1 MSLAGQSPWTDRVR
15 SALEAQGRGPVIE
28 YLQRQRWFRGKGRS
42 VADVRFVDGFELSS
56 GAVPHV
62 LAVLLV
68 EYRGGVQERYAAPL
82 SVRPR
87 VEGDDALAIIALSD
101 STPQLWV
108 CDATK
113 EDDVWRTLYDAVAG
127 GKEIIGHSDCLT
139 GRSIPGKQDEFA
151 ASIDQVKVLSAEQS
165 NTSVVL
171 DRRVIM
177 KLIRKLDLGINPD
190 GEVLE
195 FLTTQTSCRDIPP
208 LLGLMTYHD
217 CQTEEMVT
225 EGTILV
231 VQGFVPNKGDGWAY
245 TLMRL
250 EELLQKTR
258 RGRKDCLGNP
268 SQAVRDLSE
277 AFLGEVRH
285 LGLLTGNLH
294 LALAS
299 NKELEAFRPE
309 PITDHDVE
317 GWQGKMVQLLVDV
330 CRDLRGL
337 PVEQQAMIGL
347 SLDEADGLERGCRNR
362 FENLG
367 LLAKGQSAKIRHHG
381 DYHLGQ
387 VLKTDDGFVVIDFEG
402 EPARSLEERRAKV
415 CPLKDVAG
423 MLRSFNYAVHAVL
436 KQHQPIPA
444 TDSVVMTEWESAA
457 RAAFLEGY
465 RSVVK
470 PGEAEF
476 LPRTWEDVVRVL
488 QVYELD
494 KALYELQY
502 ELHNRPD
509 WLPIPLQGIRSLA
522 QESVA

>member
-1 MSLAGQSPWTDRVR
+1 MSLTGQSPWTDHVR

-56 GAVPHV
+56 DGAPLL
-62 LAVLLV
+62 LAILLV

-87 VEGDDALAIIALSD
+87 IDENDNLAIAALPESV
-101 STPQLWV
+101 TQEWV
-108 CDATK
+108 CDATN
-113 EDDVWRTLYDAVAG
+113 EAAVWRTLYDAVAG
-127 GKEIIGHSDCLT
+127 DKEIIGHSDCLR
-139 GRSIPGKQDEFA
+139 GRGIPGKPDERA
-151 ASIDQVKVLSAEQS
+151 TPINQVTVLSAEQS

-171 DRRVIM
+171 DQRIIM
-177 KLIRKLDLGINPD
+177 KLIRKVDLGVNPD
-190 GEVLE
+190 SEVLE
-195 FLTTQTSCRDIPP
+195 FLTSHTPCRDIPR

-217 CQTEEMVT
+217 CQAEEMVA

-231 VQGFVPNKGDGWAY
+231 AQRFMPNKGDGWTY
-245 TLMRL
+245 TRMRL
-250 EELLQKTR
+250 EELLQKI
-258 RGRKDCLGNP
+258 RGDRDDRLRSP
-268 SQAVRDLSE
+268 SQAVRDVSE
-277 AFLGEVRH
+277 AFLGEIRH
-285 LGLLTGNLH
+285 LGRLTGNLH

-299 NKELEAFRPE
+299 SSESDAFRPE
-309 PITDHDVE
+309 PITTQDVA
-317 GWQGKMVQLLVDV
+317 GWQERMAHLLAEV

-337 PVEQQAMIGL
+337 SVEQQTLIGL
-347 SLDEADGLERGCRNR
+347 SLDEADSLERACRNR

-367 LLAKGQSAKIRHHG
+367 LLTRRPSAKVRHHG

-387 VLKTDDGFVVIDFEG
+387 VLKTDNGFIVIDFEG

-423 MLRSFNYAVHAVL
+423 MLRSFNYAAQAVL
-436 KQHQPIPA
+436 KQRRSISA
-444 TDSVVMTEWESAA
+444 TDRDVMMEWERAA

-465 RSVVK
+465 RSVAN
-470 PGEAEF
+470 PSEAEF
-476 LPRTWEDVVRVL
+476 LPDTWEDVVRVL
-488 QVYELD
+488 RVYELD

-502 ELHNRPD
+502 ELHNRPE

-522 QESVA
+522 QEEAA

>member
-1 MSLAGQSPWTDRVR
+1 MSLAGQSPWTDQVR
-15 SALEAQGRGPVIE
+15 SALEAQGRGPIIE

-42 VADVRFVDGFELSS
+42 VADARFLDGFELSS
-56 GAVPHV
+56 GTVPHV

-68 EYRGGVQERYAAPL
+68 EYRGGGQERYAAPL

-87 VEGDDALAIIALSD
+87 AEGDDAVAIAALSD

-108 CDATK
+108 CDATR
-113 EDDVWRTLYDAVAG
+113 DDEVWRALYAAVG
-127 GKEIIGHSDCLT
+127 GEKEIVGHVDCLA
-139 GRSIPGKQDEFA
+139 GKVIPGQQEELTAPADC
-151 ASIDQVKVLSAEQS
+151 VKVLSAEQS

-195 FLTTQTSCRDIPP
+195 FLATQTSCRDIPP
-208 LLGLMTYHD
+208 LLGLMKYHD
-217 CQTEEMVT
+217 CRTEETAV

-231 VQGFVPNKGDGWAY
+231 VQGFVQNKGDGWTH

-250 EELLQKTR
+250 EELLNTSQSR
-258 RGRKDCLGNP
+258 REMSDT
-268 SQAVRDLSE
+268 
-277 AFLGEVRH
+277 FLGEIRH
-285 LGLLTGNLH
+285 LGRVTGRLH

-299 NKELEAFRPE
+299 NAELEAFRPE
-309 PITDHDVE
+309 PTTDQDVE
-317 GWQGKMVQLLVDV
+317 GWQGKMTQFLADV
-330 CRDLRGL
+330 CRDLRGM
-337 PVEQQAMIGL
+337 PVEQQALVGL
-347 SLDEADGLERGCRNR
+347 SLDEPDRLEKVCRTR
-362 FENLG
+362 FENLR
-367 LLAKGQSAKIRHHG
+367 LLAEGRAAKVRCHG

-402 EPARSLEERRAKV
+402 EPTRPLEERRAKY

-423 MLRSFNYAVHAVL
+423 MLRSFNYAAHAVL
-436 KQHQPIPA
+436 KRGRPMSA
-444 TDSVVMTEWESAA
+444 TDRDVIMEWERAA
-457 RAAFLEGY
+457 RAVFLEGY
-465 RSVVK
+465 RSVAK
-470 PGEAEF
+470 PDEAEF
-476 LPRTWEDVVRVL
+476 LPDTWEDVVRVL

-509 WLPIPLQGIRSLA
+509 WLSIPLQGIRSLTL
-522 QESVA
+522 EEV

>member
-1 MSLAGQSPWTDRVR
+1 MSVTGQSPWTDQVR

-56 GAVPHV
+56 GTVPHV

-68 EYRGGVQERYAAPL
+68 EYRGGGQERYAAPL

-87 VEGDDALAIIALSD
+87 LEGDDAVAIAALSD
-101 STPQLWV
+101 STAQLWV
-108 CDATK
+108 CDATRD
-113 EDDVWRTLYDAVAG
+113 DDVWRALYAAVG
-127 GKEIIGHSDCLT
+127 GEREIIGHADCLA
-139 GRSIPGKQDEFA
+139 GKVMPGTQKEWA
-151 ASIDQVKVLSAEQS
+151 APVDRVKVLSAEQS

-177 KLIRKLDLGINPD
+177 KLIRKLDMGINPD

-208 LLGLMTYHD
+208 LLGLMNYHD
-217 CQTEEMVT
+217 CQTEEMAA

-231 VQGFVPNKGDGWAY
+231 AQGFVPNKGDGWNY
-245 TLMRL
+245 ILMRL
-250 EELLQKTR
+250 EELLNASKAR
-258 RGRKDCLGNP
+258 REMSDT
-268 SQAVRDLSE
+268 
-277 AFLGEVRH
+277 FLAEIRH
-285 LGLLTGNLH
+285 LGLVTGRLH

-299 NKELEAFRPE
+299 NAELEAFRPE
-309 PITDHDVE
+309 PTTDQDVE
-317 GWQGKMVQLLVDV
+317 GWQGKMTQLLADV
-330 CRDLRGL
+330 CRDLRGM
-337 PVEQQAMIGL
+337 PVEQQALIGL
-347 SLDEADGLERGCRNR
+347 SLDEPDRLERVCRTR
-362 FENLG
+362 FENLH
-367 LLAKGQSAKIRHHG
+367 LLANGHTAKIRCHG

-402 EPARSLEERRAKV
+402 EPARPLKERRAKH

-423 MLRSFNYAVHAVL
+423 MLRSFNYATHAVL
-436 KQHQPIPA
+436 KQGRPFSA
-444 TDSVVMTEWESAA
+444 TDRDVIMEWERAA
-457 RAAFLEGY
+457 RTAFLDGY
-465 RSVVK
+465 RSVAK
-470 PGEAEF
+470 PDEAAF
-476 LPRTWEDVVRVL
+476 LPDTWEDVVRVL

-522 QESVA
+522 LEEVA